1 MHLVLQNLTAAVQLV
16 DSVQSSTVDT
26 LFNLFDQNHNGT
38 IELCEVS
45 WGLHKLKPQMPQE
58 DARQQALQ
66 HFLLFDQG
74 EHRCAPSSLPMQGLS
89 ICLSDSN
96 DKTTQKFVAA
106 CTTVASMIISRA
118 LCCRHLDKQDFTV
131 FLQRYCLLSDT
142 KLSEIAD
149 DMIAKLSQ
157 PDRPSDSAATS
168 EDAMQL
174 QMQAVSTHQVHF
186 LASRRLISRLYALHT
201 LTILTPCTHVT

>member
-1 MHLVLQNLTAAVQLV
+1 MKLYMHVVLQNLTAAVQLV

-74 EHRCAPSSLPMQGLS
+74 EQRFAPPTLIMQGL
-89 ICLSDSN
+89 
-96 DKTTQKFVAA
+96 
-106 CTTVASMIISRA
+106 
-118 LCCRHLDKQDFTV
+118 
-131 FLQRYCLLSDT
+131 LLSC
-142 KLSEIAD
+142 
-149 DMIAKLSQ
+149 
-157 PDRPSDSAATS
+157 PPSVSNGKAA
-168 EDAMQL
+168 
-174 QMQAVSTHQVHF
+174 
-186 LASRRLISRLYALHT
+186 
-201 LTILTPCTHVT
+201 

>member
-26 LFNLFDQNHNGT
+26 LFNLFDQNRNGT

-74 EHRCAPSSLPMQGLS
+74 EQRFAPLSMQGLS
-89 ICLSDSN
+89 VFLSDPN
-96 DKTTQKFVAA
+96 DKTTRKFVVA
-106 CTTVASMIISRA
+106 CITVASMIISHA

-168 EDAMQL
+168 DDAMQL
-174 QMQAVSTHQVHF
+174 QMQAVSTHQVRF
-186 LASRRLISRLYALHT
+186 LASLRLISSLYALQISIALPLCIHA
-201 LTILTPCTHVT
+201 L

>member
-1 MHLVLQNLTAAVQLV
+1 MCICLQNLTAAVQLV

-74 EHRCAPSSLPMQGLS
+74 EQRWHFTPSMQGLS
-89 ICLSDSN
+89 ASLSYPN
-96 DKTTQKFVAA
+96 DKSTWKFVAT
-106 CTTVASMIISRA
+106 CIFVAFMII
-118 LCCRHLDKQDFTV
+118 LCPV
-131 FLQRYCLLSDT
+131 LQ
-142 KLSEIAD
+142 
-149 DMIAKLSQ
+149 
-157 PDRPSDSAATS
+157 
-168 EDAMQL
+168 
-174 QMQAVSTHQVHF
+174 
-186 LASRRLISRLYALHT
+186 AS
-201 LTILTPCTHVT
+201 

>member
-1 MHLVLQNLTAAVQLV
+1 MHVALQNLTAAVQLV

-74 EHRCAPSSLPMQGLS
+74 EQRFAPPTLTHAGPASLMPSLSLKWQGSLDICTSMHDCS
-89 ICLSDSN
+89 IHYH
-96 DKTTQKFVAA
+96 
-106 CTTVASMIISRA
+106 A
-118 LCCRHLDKQDFTV
+118 L
-131 FLQRYCLLSDT
+131 
-142 KLSEIAD
+142 
-149 DMIAKLSQ
+149 
-157 PDRPSDSAATS
+157 PSAADT
-168 EDAMQL
+168 
-174 QMQAVSTHQVHF
+174 
-186 LASRRLISRLYALHT
+186 
-201 LTILTPCTHVT
+201 